1 MRRRGCRTD
10 SLACGGLEDRL
21 AEARLEE
28 EEKRRYLNRGL
39 IDECRRA
46 GCKPSW
52 LY

>member
-1 MRRRGCRTD
+1 VPGGDT
-10 SLACGGLEDRL
+10 LACGGLEDRL
-21 AEARLEE
+21 AQARLEE

-39 IDECRRA
+39 IDDCRRA